1 MRWRHASFGGGERR
15 QKAADAGPASW
26 MMKIGRHDEPS
37 FPIQQAA
44 DVRLLR
50 RRVWASGPLMEGAIN
65 HLTTIERCRRAPLEA
80 GSHDSADLDMSRNA
94 LK

>member
-1 MRWRHASFGGGERR
+1 MRWRHASFGGG
-15 QKAADAGPASW
+15 
-26 MMKIGRHDEPS
+26 KIERHDEPG
-37 FPIQQAA
+37 FTIPQAA

-80 GSHDSADLDMSRNA
+80 GSHDSADPDMSRNA